1 MIASSRWVMA
11 LALAVSAAGLLAVSA
26 AFLAPIS
33 VSQTEG
39 GGDLVP
45 AQLGGSFAEL
55 SAGVARPAAK
65 VAAQAAKPPVPQR
78 AAQAVAAPRAPV
90 QTATTAPPM
99 PAQTGAPPLVRAE
112 NPAPAPAVSPSAAV
126 SAAAVPAA
134 APRPPQ
140 APRSNGP
147 PVTRHKAGNA
157 KQSVRKG
164 SASGTV
170 TGTGKPASKRQTP
183 KPKTGNAAATNYP
196 GVVMAHLA
204 GARKP
209 RLRTKGAAVV
219 RFTLAADGRLA
230 GVAIAKTSGSGRFDQ
245 AALRMVQSAAP
256 FPRPPQ
262 GATRSF
268 SVRIK
273 GQ

>member
-65 VAAQAAKPPVPQR
+65 VAAQTAKPPVPQP
-78 AAQAVAAPRAPV
+78 ATQAVAAPRAPV

-126 SAAAVPAA
+126 SAAA
-134 APRPPQ
+134 PRPPQ
-140 APRSNGP
+140 ALRSNGP

-183 KPKTGNAAATNYP
+183 KPKAGNAAATNYP

-204 GARKP
+204 AARKP

-245 AALRMVQSAAP
+245 AALWMVQSAAP

>member
-65 VAAQAAKPPVPQR
+65 VAAQAAKPPVPQP

-204 GARKP
+204 GAR
-209 RLRTKGAAVV
+209 LRTKGAAVV